1 MRFLRNTTLEEVD
14 NIIERSSDKMLIYV
28 NDAPAGIP
36 SVGIVQRNDKLNIT
50 IKIFRGYK
58 TPEASYEYAFN
69 PSTVLADVA
78 NTVFEDHPDISS
90 WYNIYSIDYEFED
103 IPPYPHDVPLDTT
116 MTLLELG
123 ITSGGTLSFCE
134 NLT

>member
-36 SVGIVQRNDKLNIT
+36 SVSIIQRNDKLNIT

-58 TPEASYEYAFN
+58 TPEAVYQYNTFS
-69 PSTVLADVA
+69 PSTVLDDVMD
-78 NTVFEDHPDISS
+78 TVFADHPDVNSS
-90 WYNIYSIDYEFED
+90 YAIWLGDYEFETGQM
-103 IPPYPHDVPLDTT
+103 VSLDPSS
-116 MTLLELG
+116 TLSDLG
-123 ITSGGTLSFCE
+123 VTNGSTLSFIE
-134 NLT
+134 NLA